1 MTLLGAKLFSQ
12 SSERMVSVFN
22 RSSHEFTRTTET
34 TAIQA
39 KNHIEQLVETP
50 YVLIVTAQTE
60 NKPKEKPP
68 EPTATI
74 VNKYADDVPLTL
86 VELAK
91 AMRVSRWTIYRWKS
105 EGPDPY
111 RFEFGRQ
118 TTLGHLKAW
127 RRKKALETSGTDKET
142 ERQNA
147 LLETLK

>member
-1 MTLLGAKLFSQ
+1 
-12 SSERMVSVFN
+12 MVGVFN
-22 RSSHEFTRTTET
+22 RSSHEFTRTTEK

-91 AMRVSRWTIYRWKS
+91 AMRRSRWTIYRWKT
-105 EGPDPY
+105 EGY
-111 RFEFGRQ
+111 RFEFGRL
-118 TTLGHLKAW
+118 TTLGHLKNWLRQQAL
-127 RRKKALETSGTDKET
+127 KKSGTDKDT
-142 ERQNA
+142 EVQDAVLAR
-147 LLETLK
+147 LK